1 MEIENI
7 MFKAKC
13 LDNGEWVEGD
23 LLQNSD
29 GTVWIGDNTGPWTGD
44 GYSHCDNF
52 QVCKVDPSTACLFT
66 GLKDQN
72 GKEVWEHDIL
82 ESPCLKGEVIF
93 VHGCFRVIKDN
104 GSSYPFSTLIIID
117 GKIDYCRVVG
127 NKFDRKEGEK

>member
-1 MEIENI
+1 MKIENI
-7 MFKAKC
+7 KFKAKR
-13 LDNGEWVEGD
+13 LDGKGWVEGD
-23 LLQNSD
+23 LIHSYND
-29 GTVWIGDNTGPWTGD
+29 GVVIIPIEED
-44 GYSHCDNF
+44 GAHS
-52 QVCKVDPSTACLFT
+52 VDPSTICQYT
-66 GLKDQN
+66 GLKDNN

-104 GSSYPFSTLIIID
+104 GSSYPFSTLIVID